1 MSNREA
7 YKLMKTKTKRKQGV
21 FRKMIN
27 SWQLYLMALPAMLLL
42 FAFSYMPMG
51 GIIIAFKNYRLR
63 DGILGS
69 KWQDPLFRNFS
80 ILFNNPTALRAL
92 RNTILLNL
100 LFITVGTIFA
110 LLLTLAIN
118 EIVQKRLKKLC
129 QSLTFLP
136 FFISTVVVGVFVSGM
151 LGFEGGTINRLLISW
166 GFDRINFFSSPALW
180 PWILLIIKIWMG
192 AGHTAVIYLATIA
205 GIDETY
211 YEAARLDGASR
222 MQQIKHITLPLL
234 KPTVII
240 MLLLA
245 VGGIVKADFGF
256 FYNITQDVPLLHST
270 TDVLDTFIFRA
281 LRTTG
286 DIGISS
292 AAGLFQSVVG
302 LVMVLTM
309 NYIARKYESDS
320 ALF

>member
-1 MSNREA
+1 MN
-7 YKLMKTKTKRKQGV
+7 TKTKRKTGTLK
-21 FRKMIN
+21 RILN
-27 SWQLYLMALPAMLLL
+27 SWQLYLMAAPAILLL
-42 FAFSYMPMG
+42 FAFSYVPMG
-51 GIIIAFKNYRLR
+51 GLIIAFKNYRIR
-63 DGILGS
+63 DGIMGS
-69 KWQDPLFRNFS
+69 AWQNPLFRNFT
-80 ILFNNPTALRAL
+80 ILFNNPIALRAL

-100 LFITVGTIFA
+100 LFIIVGTMFA

-118 EIVQKRLKKLC
+118 EIAQKHLKKLC

-136 FFISTVVVGVFVSGM
+136 FFISTVVIGTFVSG
-151 LGFEGGTINRLLISW
+151 LLSYEGGVINRLLVEW
-166 GFDRINFFSSPALW
+166 GMERINFFGSPALW
-180 PWILLIIKIWMG
+180 PWILLIVKIWMG

-222 MQQIKHITLPLL
+222 MQQIRHITLPLL

-256 FYNITQDVPLLHST
+256 FYNITNDVPLLHPT

-281 LRTTG
+281 LRETG
-286 DIGISS
+286 DVGISA
-292 AAGLFQSVVG
+292 AAGLFQSIVG
-302 LVMVLTM
+302 FFMVLTM